1 MQQLLTKAP
10 IVAVVSEYLS
20 LEAQGVAR
28 IADAAGREALQ
39 SALSSLFAVL
49 HGMLSDYELEHHEEF
64 DATPHR
70 ERLDTAQTMCTP
82 DGLAP
87 VALYMLRRKL
97 RSLPQRV
104 DPGVA
109 APGSTAVTR
118 SPSSKRSTRLGG
130 APARAACRPPGP
142 SRSWFPGSASTSS
155 GRAIG
160 RAARDCGVLS
170 TVFWL

>member
-1 MQQLLTKAP
+1 MQELLTKAP

-39 SALSSLFAVL
+39 GALGSLFAVL
-49 HGMLSDYELEHHEEF
+49 HGMLSDYELEHHQEF

-70 ERLDTAQTMCTP
+70 ERLNMAQAMCTP

-104 DPGVA
+104 DPGGE
-109 APGSTAVTR
+109 PGSTAVTR
-118 SPSSKRSTRLGG
+118 SPWSKPWTRLSG
-130 APARAACRPPGP
+130 APARGARRPPGP
-142 SRSWFPGSASTSS
+142 SRNWCRDSASTSC

-160 RAARDCGVLS
+160 TAARVCGLPSPVSL
-170 TVFWL
+170 L